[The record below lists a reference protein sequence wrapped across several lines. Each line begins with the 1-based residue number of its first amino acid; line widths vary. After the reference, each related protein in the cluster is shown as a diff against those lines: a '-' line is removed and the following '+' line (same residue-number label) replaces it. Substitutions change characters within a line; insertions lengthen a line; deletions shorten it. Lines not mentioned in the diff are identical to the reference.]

1 MLEQALEDDDLCLAP
16 PASSS
21 AAESGTLSP
30 DHATLRWGT
39 SSTPTMTS
47 CRASGATAAMS
58 AMAAVTQWLKNA
70 TREGRASGTG
80 RPVSGF
86 GRPGGR
92 GSRGRDGLVCVACGQ
107 DSAP

>member
-1 MLEQALEDDDLCLAP
+1 MLERALEDDDLCLP
-16 PASSS
+16 PRVGSS

-58 AMAAVTQWLKNA
+58 DMAEVTQSLKNA

-86 GRPGGR
+86 GEARGPRIPRP
-92 GSRGRDGLVCVACGQ
+92 
-107 DSAP
+107 